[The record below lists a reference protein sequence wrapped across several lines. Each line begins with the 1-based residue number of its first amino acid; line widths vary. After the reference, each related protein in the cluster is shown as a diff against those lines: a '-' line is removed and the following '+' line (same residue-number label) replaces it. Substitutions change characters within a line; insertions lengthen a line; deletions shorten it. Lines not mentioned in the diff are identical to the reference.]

1 MKSRPTISISSAIFL
16 CCSFKRH
23 KNFKKKATFR
33 HLKRIKNSIHSF
45 HRLLSSSVYCFFFL
59 FFRVFLF
66 SPEAFARQHV
76 FHAVPISTQLTLVL
90 YHVAYKNKKRE
101 QFLVF
106 SFCCNVSRFI
116 LLNRH
121 LWRCASIW
129 I

>member
-23 KNFKKKATFR
+23 KNFKKGHF
-33 HLKRIKNSIHSF
+33 SSF
-45 HRLLSSSVYCFFFL
+45 KTDKKFYSFLLPFVVLFCKLIFFF

-66 SPEAFARQHV
+66 SPGAFARQHV